1 MRITLLSAPI
11 RLISIH
17 NSYMLASA
25 WKIVRDRLEIL
36 EQKGI
41 DNSRVR
47 SQLANKPNLRQEYF
61 AVCNVL
67 NALIDALQAR
77 FSVLAATAGVYRPGP
92 YEPN

>member
-1 MRITLLSAPI
+1 
-11 RLISIH
+11 
-17 NSYMLASA
+17 MLASA
-25 WKIVRDRLEIL
+25 WKIVRDRLELL

-61 AVCNVL
+61 AVCDVL

-77 FSVLAATAGVYRPGP
+77 FSVLAATAGVHRPSP
-92 YEPN
+92 YETN